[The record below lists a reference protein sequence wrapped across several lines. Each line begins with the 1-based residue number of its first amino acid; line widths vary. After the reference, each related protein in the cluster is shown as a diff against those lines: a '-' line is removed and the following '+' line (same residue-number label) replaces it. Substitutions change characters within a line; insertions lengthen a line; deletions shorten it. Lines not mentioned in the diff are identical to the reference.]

1 MNDAEDSQQSG
12 SGLQQ
17 IRFTPGQAKTIAS
30 SLTLL
35 ATSVVLAFCA
45 VVLWVIV
52 VFCSAFSGVLM
63 PIVVA
68 AVLTLL
74 LKPFYNW
81 LHEKRKLKPFWAV
94 AVIVLSIVLPLLF
107 IMGFAGFVIFT
118 QLVELIEKVPGWYQ
132 KLVAVGVNYF
142 PQVQSLWYEYEVG
155 PRLTDFMETNTA
167 EIIARVQAIAGSTF
181 KAGVSATSW
190 VGGLLGWL
198 MVPIYLVFFLT
209 LPTFKASDLESG
221 LPFFKPQTRKNV
233 VYLFTEFFAILVT
246 FFRGQLVVALAQGVL
261 YAFGFWAIGL
271 EFGLAIGFA
280 LGLLNIIPYLGNIVG
295 LAVALPTA
303 YFQPGGGWELLA
315 LTILVFIVV
324 QVVEGMIL
332 TPKIMGDKTGL
343 HPVAIIVA
351 ILFWGT
357 ALDGILGMILG
368 IPLTAFL
375 VVFWRLLREKY
386 IRELV

>member
-1 MNDAEDSQQSG
+1 MGGEQA

-17 IRFTPGQAKTIAS
+17 IRFSSGQAKTIAS
-30 SLTLL
+30 SLTIL
-35 ATSVVLAFCA
+35 AASVIIAFCG
-45 VVLWVIV
+45 VLIWGIA

-63 PIVVA
+63 LIVVA

-74 LKPFYNW
+74 LKPYYNW
-81 LHEKRKLKPFWAV
+81 LHDTRKLKPV
-94 AVIVLSIVLPLLF
+94 LSVVIIVLSFILPILIIL
-107 IMGFAGFVIFT
+107 GFAGVVVFNQI
-118 QLVELIEKVPGWYQ
+118 VELIEQIPGWYE
-132 KLVAVGVNYF
+132 KIAAVGVNYF
-142 PQVQSLWYEYEVG
+142 PQAQNLWYEYEIG
-155 PRLTDFMETNTA
+155 NRLTEFMETNSA
-167 EIIARVQAIAGSTF
+167 EIVARVQAIAGSTF
-181 KAGVSATSW
+181 KAGVSASSW

-198 MVPIYLVFFLT
+198 MVPVYLVFFLT
-209 LPTFKASDLESG
+209 LPAFRGSDLESG
-221 LPFFKPQTRKNV
+221 LPFLKPETRKNAV
-233 VYLFTEFFAILVT
+233 FLFTEFFAILVA

-261 YAFGFWAIGL
+261 YALGFWAVGL

-303 YFQPGGGWELLA
+303 YFQTDGGWQVLG
-315 LTILVFIVV
+315 LTVLVFVAV
-324 QVVEGMIL
+324 QMIEGMIL

-357 ALDGILGMILG
+357 ALGGIMGMILG

-375 VVFWRLLREKY
+375 VVFWRLLKEKY
-386 IRELV
+386 IREIV